1 MGLQCIV
8 LYISF
13 IIMHSIILSNSKS
26 IVKNL
31 PGFDGDLPFTFETG
45 YVGVGE
51 HGDVEFF
58 YYFVESQRN
67 PSQDPLILYLT
78 GGPGVAALSTFLY
91 QIGPLSFN
99 IENCWNN
106 NITLELN
113 PYSWTKIA
121 NMIFIDTPAGVGFS
135 YSKTWEASRS
145 SDSILASN
153 VYDFLRKWLME
164 HPRFLSNPL
173 YLSGISY
180 MGLIVPR
187 VVLETYNGNKV
198 GNQPRVNIE
207 GYIMI
212 SPFTDKFADFNSRL
226 ELAHRLALISDDIY
240 KSAIES
246 CHGNYVYADDSN
258 ALCSNSLQRMEQ
270 CIGDINLSNTLEPFC
285 AIVNPDPSCPEATQ
299 IFSEVWANNKDVQ
312 KALNVREGTVERWAY
327 TNMSVRYFFDKE
339 DTTCYSFDIFSSI
352 EWQKQLTTET
362 CEVFIISGD
371 HDMVFPYVGIQKWI
385 KSLDVPIA
393 SPWKPWFLRSQ
404 VGGYQTTYERNGY
417 SLKHATIKGAGHV
430 VFQTKPEEALSMVSE
445 WLGSHTYSSA

>member
-1 MGLQCIV
+1 
-8 LYISF
+8 
-13 IIMHSIILSNSKS
+13 
-26 IVKNL
+26 
-31 PGFDGDLPFTFETG
+31 
-45 YVGVGE
+45 
-51 HGDVEFF
+51 
-58 YYFVESQRN
+58 
-67 PSQDPLILYLT
+67 
-78 GGPGVAALSTFLY
+78 
-91 QIGPLSFN
+91 
-99 IENCWNN
+99 
-106 NITLELN
+106 
-113 PYSWTKIA
+113 
-121 NMIFIDTPAGVGFS
+121 
-135 YSKTWEASRS
+135 
-145 SDSILASN
+145 
-153 VYDFLRKWLME
+153 
-164 HPRFLSNPL
+164 
-173 YLSGISY
+173 
-180 MGLIVPR
+180 
-187 VVLETYNGNKV
+187 
-198 GNQPRVNIE
+198 
-207 GYIMI
+207 MI

-270 CIGDINLSNTLEPFC
+270 
-285 AIVNPDPSCPEATQ
+285 EATQ

-352 EWQKQLTTET
+352 EWQKQLTAET
-362 CEVFIISGD
+362 CQVFIISGD

-430 VFQTKPEEALSMVSE
+430 VFQTKPEEALSIVSE
-445 WLGSHTYSSA
+445 WLGSHTLSLEAQSKKKAQISRMSPRLVSYTQMNVEIRKINAYERTLIGTVDPIGTLNRRLEKDQMFEHRSKKGILTASERFCPPEGLRLDGRGYTQRWVYGCMIGSGWFP